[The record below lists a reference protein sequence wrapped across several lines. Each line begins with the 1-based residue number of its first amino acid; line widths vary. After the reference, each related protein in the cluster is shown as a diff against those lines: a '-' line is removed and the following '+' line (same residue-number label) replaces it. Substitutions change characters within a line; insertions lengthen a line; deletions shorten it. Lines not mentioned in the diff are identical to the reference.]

1 MDQTL
6 PLSAAHKQARM
17 LWAETHILAPGKY
30 HGNKFNLDEPNGY
43 KYYWRDL
50 RRPAQS
56 YIRR

>member
-30 HGNKFNLDEPNGY
+30 
-43 KYYWRDL
+43 R
-50 RRPAQS
+50 
-56 YIRR
+56 I